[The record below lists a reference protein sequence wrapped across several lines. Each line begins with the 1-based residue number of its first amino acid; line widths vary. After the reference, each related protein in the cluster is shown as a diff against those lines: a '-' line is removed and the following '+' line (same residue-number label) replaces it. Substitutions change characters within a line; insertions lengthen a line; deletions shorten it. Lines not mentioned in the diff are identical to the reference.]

1 MGQDVKEQS
10 DILFFFTQIQI
21 RRRESVVTKASSFL
35 LLQLLSC
42 WESLVLDTEMKLI
55 LSIWFGVKMEN
66 RKGSECPF
74 FWCEQIQLKVKRN
87 NLMTLRFKCHLK
99 VIFYMLL
106 LINKSPWTKAKV
118 NVSPNNS
125 GVCVCV
131 SQPDLSSFCARI
143 PHIPSCC
150 PNYSL
155 TKCGFIRRWK

>member
-10 DILFFFTQIQI
+10 DILFFTQIQI

-87 NLMTLRFKCHLK
+87 NLMTLRFKCQRWYSTCYYLSINPHEQK
-99 VIFYMLL
+99 QKWMYL
-106 LINKSPWTKAKV
+106 LITPV
-118 NVSPNNS
+118 C
-125 GVCVCV
+125 VCVCV